1 MITREL
7 SSKIKSLK
15 EQFPVLSLTGP
26 RQSGKTTLLKSVY
39 SDYPYISLEDID
51 VRLAA
56 QQDPRAFLANYPKG
70 AVIDEVQNVPELF
83 SYIQTLVDQKDIHFA
98 LSGSQNFL
106 LMEGI
111 SQSLAG
117 RAALLKLLPLSMV
130 ELKQKENIS
139 DWETLV
145 FTGFYPRLYDK
156 RIHPSDFYPSY
167 ISTYVERDVRL
178 LKNIGDLV
186 QFSNFIKL
194 CAGRIGQVLNYQSL
208 AVDAGISPNT
218 AKSWLSVLET
228 GYIIHFLQPYYN
240 NLGKRIIKSPKLYFY
255 DTGLACSLLGLENAE
270 QLKTHY
276 LRGGLF
282 ENFVVNEFIKQRFNQ
297 GKKSN
302 LYFWQ
307 SKDKKEID
315 LIAENA
321 HEQEVFEIKTSVT
334 KQAYL
339 FDNLLYW
346 KKLNPENKALPT
358 VIYGGSEDFL
368 VQQGLFKS
376 WRNLG

>member
-228 GYIIHFLQPYYN
+228 GYIIHFLQPFHN

>member
-1 MITREL
+1 MIPRALTD
-7 SSKIKSLK
+7 KIKSLK

-39 SDYPYISLEDID
+39 SDYPYVSLEDLDI
-51 VRLAA
+51 RLLA
-56 QQDPRAFLANYPKG
+56 QQDPRAFLANYPNG

-83 SYIQTLVDQKDIHFA
+83 SYIQTVVDQNDIHFA

-106 LMEGI
+106 LTEGI

-117 RAALLKLLPLSMV
+117 RAVLLKLLPLSMT
-130 ELKQKENIS
+130 ELKQTQDFT

-145 FTGFYPRLYDK
+145 FQGFYPRLYHK
-156 RIHPSDFYPSY
+156 KIHPTGFYPSY

-186 QFSNFIKL
+186 QFSHFIKL

-218 AKSWLSVLET
+218 AKSWLSILET
-228 GYIIHFLQPYYN
+228 GYILHFLQPYHN
-240 NLGKRIIKSPKLYFY
+240 NLGKRIIRSPKLYFY

-270 QLKTHY
+270 QLKIHY
-276 LRGGLF
+276 LKGGLF
-282 ENFVVNEFIKQRFNQ
+282 ENFVVNEFIKQRYNQ
-297 GKKSN
+297 GKHSN

-307 SKDKKEID
+307 SKDKKEVD
-315 LIAENA
+315 LIVEKANG
-321 HEQEVFEIKTSVT
+321 QEIYEIKTSVT

-339 FDNLLYW
+339 FDNLVYW
-346 KKLNPENKALPT
+346 KKLNPENKSTPT
-358 VIYGGSEDFL
+358 VIYGGDEDF
-368 VQQGLFKS
+368 VAQKGLYQSWKS
-376 WRNLG
+376 LG

>member
-70 AVIDEVQNVPELF
+70 AVIDEVQNIPELF

-228 GYIIHFLQPYYN
+228 GYIIHFLQPFHN

-346 KKLNPENKALPT
+346 KKLNPENKTLPT

>member
-1 MITREL
+1 
-7 SSKIKSLK
+7 
-15 EQFPVLSLTGP
+15 
-26 RQSGKTTLLKSVY
+26 
-39 SDYPYISLEDID
+39 
-51 VRLAA
+51 
-56 QQDPRAFLANYPKG
+56 
-70 AVIDEVQNVPELF
+70 
-83 SYIQTLVDQKDIHFA
+83 
-98 LSGSQNFL
+98 
-106 LMEGI
+106 
-111 SQSLAG
+111 
-117 RAALLKLLPLSMV
+117 
-130 ELKQKENIS
+130 
-139 DWETLV
+139 
-145 FTGFYPRLYDK
+145 
-156 RIHPSDFYPSY
+156 
-167 ISTYVERDVRL
+167 
-178 LKNIGDLV
+178 
-186 QFSNFIKL
+186 
-194 CAGRIGQVLNYQSL
+194 
-208 AVDAGISPNT
+208 
-218 AKSWLSVLET
+218 
-228 GYIIHFLQPYYN
+228 
-240 NLGKRIIKSPKLYFY
+240 
-255 DTGLACSLLGLENAE
+255 LGLENAE